1 MSYNK
6 YILKELNDQEFG
18 FLSLSID
25 YTRLDEYLFELE
37 KDLKKRGFKGK
48 LIFDLLMN
56 NGINDRYYNAFFNGE
71 NFELSSLNFIT
82 NLNDKIL
89 KTSSEYYLANFNLI
103 QESFMSKQSKFIIKK
118 ELQKSLS
125 KQYSNANTV

>member
-18 FLSLSID
+18 FLSLSLD

-37 KDLKKRGFKGK
+37 KDLKERRFKGK

-56 NGINDRYYNAFFNGE
+56 NGINDRYYNAFFNGDK
-71 NFELSSLNFIT
+71 FELSSFCFIT
-82 NLNDKIL
+82 NLSPKIL
-89 KTSSEYYLANFNLI
+89 KTSSEYYLNNFSLI

-118 ELQKSLS
+118 ELQKPLNNR
-125 KQYSNANTV
+125 YSTANTV